1 MTSHSIKKGN
11 AKLTLS
17 VNEDILDSYK
27 DYCEKEGII
36 LSKQVE
42 KFMDAELK
50 KQKK

>member
-17 VNEDILDSYK
+17 VNGDILGSYK

-36 LSKQVE
+36 VSKQVE
-42 KFMDAELK
+42 KFMESELRKTK
-50 KQKK
+50 K